1 MTSSAGCSFFKSC
14 PFFMISVISFF
25 TAIVAR
31 GLLIKLSMKSLRY
44 WSGLPGNTIYFVF
57 NGERVFL
64 QSNYKS
70 SLAYTAESPAWVQIL
85 SFPYL
90 LHIGVCFI
98 CKNKPSRVSVSARE
112 VKLLPAAEHRRNT
125 YVWQPYSIMTQQKV
139 DKSYFLL
146 RFIYHFK
153 PIWIYFWDWC
163 H

>member
-14 PFFMISVISFF
+14 PFFTISVISFF

-64 QSNYKS
+64 HSNYKS

-90 LHIGVCFI
+90 LHIGICFI

-139 DKSYFLL
+139 DKSYIFVT
-146 RFIYHFK
+146 IYLPF
-153 PIWIYFWDWC
+153 
-163 H
+163 